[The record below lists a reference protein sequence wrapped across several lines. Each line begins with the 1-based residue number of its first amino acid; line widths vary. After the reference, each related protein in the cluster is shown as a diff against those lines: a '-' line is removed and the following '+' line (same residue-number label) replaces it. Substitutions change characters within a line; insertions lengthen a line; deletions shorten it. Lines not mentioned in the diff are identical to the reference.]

1 MIPYLR
7 GVLFVPGVG
16 KIILIL
22 YGWYAGMSV

>member
-7 GVLFVPGVG
+7 GVLFVPDMG

>member
-7 GVLFVPGVG
+7 GVLFVTDMG

-22 YGWYAGMSV
+22 YGWYAGRSV

>member
-7 GVLFVPGVG
+7 GVLFVPDMG

-22 YGWYAGMSV
+22 YGWYDGMSL